1 VVTGARADVVVTD
14 GFTGNVL
21 LKGLEAALATL
32 PEPAGARIAEA
43 AGPRAAAL
51 LGVAGRVVVCHGAAG
66 AEDIASGIGL
76 AARLV
81 RGQPAIG
88 PDRVPAL
95 PSDPPSPADPAP
107 PSGPAPLAEVQV

>member
-1 VVTGARADVVVTD
+1 
-14 GFTGNVL
+14 
-21 LKGLEAALATL
+21 L

-66 AEDIASGIGL
+66 AEDIASGIRL

-88 PDRVPAL
+88 PDPVPAL
-95 PSDPPSPADPAP
+95 PADPAS
-107 PSGPAPLAEVQV
+107 PSVPAAPSVPAPLADPAAPSDPAPLAEVQL